1 MLSYLVSVSRRKSVC
16 FDRSLSIV
24 LAFCCI
30 RVPKIVPLLE
40 LFSSK
45 GGTFQFQRRNFL
57 VPRRELFF
65 SYLGN
70 LSFQRWKCP
79 LLLEIGLDAA
89 TSQCK
94 SAARASRSEQS

>member
-57 VPRRELFF
+57 VPAEELG
-65 SYLGN
+65 SKETRKEETTSLCG
-70 LSFQRWKCP
+70 R
-79 LLLEIGLDAA
+79 LLL
-89 TSQCK
+89 
-94 SAARASRSEQS
+94 R